1 LNDIF
6 YCYSPKLKKELLDI
20 GERYIAKNLHPE
32 TKRFYWLFL
41 RTNRIKEYLTKRKQD
56 SDLII

>member
-1 LNDIF
+1 MNEVF
-6 YCYSPKLKKELLDI
+6 YCYSPKVKNELLNI

-41 RTNRIKEYLTKRKQD
+41 INKNLINYLTKRKQE
-56 SDLII
+56 SDLR

>member
-1 LNDIF
+1 MNEIF
-6 YCYSPKLKKELLDI
+6 YCYSPKLKTELLNI

-41 RTNRIKEYLTKRKQD
+41 RNENLIKYLTKRKQE
-56 SDLII
+56 SDLK